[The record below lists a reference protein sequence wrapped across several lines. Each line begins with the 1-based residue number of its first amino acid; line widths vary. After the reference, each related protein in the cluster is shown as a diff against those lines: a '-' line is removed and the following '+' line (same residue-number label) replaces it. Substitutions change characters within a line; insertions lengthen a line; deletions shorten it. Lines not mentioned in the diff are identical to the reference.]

1 MGSVGLNFG
10 SATSGQG
17 FDVTS
22 TVNQIVTNLQAVET
36 PWKNQLA
43 SLQSRDSALSSLGTQ
58 LSTLSSDLQTLTD
71 FNGAMAFK
79 TGSSSDPNVLALSSA
94 SASAVAG
101 THTITVQNLAQ
112 TSSAA
117 TDSVGA
123 SDVLTGSITFKI
135 GNGNWQTV
143 NVGDSSA
150 PATLAGLAAAIN
162 SVAPGLTAN
171 VLTNADGTVRL
182 SLVSKTSGAGGQ
194 ITIANATSDP
204 SSPTTLADSTKV
216 DTNTGLGLK
225 TIQDG
230 KDATMTVDG
239 VPNVTSSSNI
249 VTNAIPGV
257 TFQLLSTG
265 TTNADG
271 SAQSIQVIIDTDT
284 SSIESA
290 IDTFVNDF
298 NTTIKAI
305 NAQEGKDSSGNPEP
319 LYGTGVLAQLQQ
331 GLLAAVSSSFGT
343 NSINS
348 LIALGISASANA
360 DGTLTL
366 DASTLS
372 NALNTNFDQVV
383 SFFQD
388 SGSFGSTFSQTL
400 DGLGNNR
407 ATGGA
412 ISLATRE
419 DSTQET
425 TLNDNISKQEA
436 LIATQ
441 KTNLTAELNAAN
453 EILQSIPQQIQQIN
467 EMYSAITGYNSN
479 QNG

>member
-17 FDVTS
+17 FDVTA

-36 PWKNQLA
+36 SWKTQLT
-43 SLQSRDSALSSLGTQ
+43 SLQSKDSVLSSLGTQ
-58 LSTLSSDLQTLTD
+58 LSTLSSDLQALTD
-71 FNGAMAFK
+71 FNGAMAYK

-101 THTITVQNLAQ
+101 THSITVQNLAQ
-112 TSSAA
+112 TSTAA
-117 TDSVGA
+117 TDSIAA
-123 SDVLTGSITFKI
+123 SDVLTGGITFKI
-135 GNGNWQTV
+135 GNGKWQTV
-143 NVGDSSA
+143 NVGDSST
-150 PATLAGLAAAIN
+150 PHTLAGLAAAIN
-162 SVAPGLTAN
+162 SSALGVTAN
-171 VLTNADGTVRL
+171 VLTNADGTARL
-182 SLVSKTSGAGGQ
+182 SLVSETSGTAGE
-194 ITIANATSDP
+194 ITIADSTNDP
-204 SSPTTLADSTKV
+204 PSPTTLADSTKA
-216 DTNTGLGLK
+216 DSNAGLGLK

-249 VTNAIPGV
+249 VTNAIPGL

-265 TTNADG
+265 TKNADG
-271 SAQSIQVIIDTDT
+271 SAESIQIIIDNDT

-290 IDTFVNDF
+290 INTFVNDF
-298 NTTIKAI
+298 NATIKAI

-319 LYGTGVLAQLQQ
+319 LYGTAVLAHLQH
-331 GLLAAVSSSFGT
+331 GLLSAVSSSSGT
-343 NSINS
+343 NTINS
-348 LIALGISASANA
+348 LVSLGISASASA
-360 DGTLTL
+360 DGTLVL

-383 SFFQD
+383 SFFQNV
-388 SGSFGSTFSQTL
+388 GSFGSTFTQTL
-400 DGLGNNR
+400 DGLGTSS
-407 ATGGA
+407 AAGGA
-412 ISLATRE
+412 IGLALRE
-419 DSTQET
+419 NSSQET

-441 KTNLTAELNAAN
+441 RTSLTAELNLAN
-453 EILQSIPQQIQQIN
+453 EILQAIPQQIKQID
-467 EMYSAITGYNSN
+467 EMYSAITGYNN